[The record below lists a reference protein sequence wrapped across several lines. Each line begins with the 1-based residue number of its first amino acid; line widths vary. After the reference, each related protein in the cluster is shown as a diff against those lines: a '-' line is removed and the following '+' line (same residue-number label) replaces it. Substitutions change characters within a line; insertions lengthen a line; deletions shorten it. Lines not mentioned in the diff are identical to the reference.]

1 MPRTIT
7 SSMLH
12 GGPLRIWSALT
23 DPDHRRAWSPLV
35 FLDDPSRLGDTS
47 HGFRRARLSIA
58 ACEVRGGTAD
68 ISGECDAERAG

>member
-1 MPRTIT
+1 MSVGNDGFAAVAVIR
-7 SSMLH
+7 SSSFNAYYRP
-12 GGPLRIWSALT
+12 GAAP
-23 DPDHRRAWSPLV
+23 
-35 FLDDPSRLGDTS
+35 PSRLGDTS

>member
-1 MPRTIT
+1 MRNYHSTPGDSR
-7 SSMLH
+7 
-12 GGPLRIWSALT
+12 GCVGT
-23 DPDHRRAWSPLV
+23 DSNDAGAAP
-35 FLDDPSRLGDTS
+35 PSRLGDTS